1 MVNGVMNRVTPGA
14 TGGACP
20 CPGPRSI
27 PPTTPHHTHTHTH
40 ACARARPKQTNN
52 NKTKTKQ
59 TKNQPPSPLFPNTK
73 ATRKKK
79 KHPPSHQQTTV
90 PRSKVSPPYSLRIW
104 FWRLSSSGVSSIAA
118 GTYTRCSSSAV
129 DNASLIA
136 AVRNCVSRREHREV
150 IDQKPRQRQDQSTPW
165 PPRAPVPS
173 ASSFLCSS
181 RADSDSSALA
191 CRGARGRTAVA
202 W

>member
-1 MVNGVMNRVTPGA
+1 MRQAERALVRVPV
-14 TGGACP
+14 P
-20 CPGPRSI
+20 Y
-27 PPTTPHHTHTHTH
+27 PPPLHTTRIRIRT
-40 ACARARPKQTNN
+40 RAHEHDQNKPTITKQKQNKPKTNPPPPFFPTPKQH
-52 NKTKTKQ
+52 
-59 TKNQPPSPLFPNTK
+59 
-73 ATRKKK
+73 AKKK